1 MARHKC
7 ASSSYTRA
15 RHPRAARPCARRR
28 LTESG
33 MLAVTVQVRSD
44 DSSSFSNGIILLVD
58 AKRDARAS
66 MLHPCCAHVQ
76 RALTAI
82 SVRCYRP
89 TRLPHTCTH
98 SRRAQ
103 ALEWPFAPVCPMH
116 AQRALAHK
124 TEVLSQPC
132 GGTEPLPRGLSC
144 AGTPFESGTR
154 QNGPGGRP

>member
-1 MARHKC
+1 MFDYAGCTGLARDKC

-33 MLAVTVQVRSD
+33 TLAVTVQVRSD

-103 ALEWPFAPVCPMH
+103 ALEWRFAPVCPMH
-116 AQRALAHK
+116 AQRALAHRS
-124 TEVLSQPC
+124 TFTAVWGHRAPPAWPQL
-132 GGTEPLPRGLSC
+132 RGN
-144 AGTPFESGTR
+144 PV
-154 QNGPGGRP
+154 